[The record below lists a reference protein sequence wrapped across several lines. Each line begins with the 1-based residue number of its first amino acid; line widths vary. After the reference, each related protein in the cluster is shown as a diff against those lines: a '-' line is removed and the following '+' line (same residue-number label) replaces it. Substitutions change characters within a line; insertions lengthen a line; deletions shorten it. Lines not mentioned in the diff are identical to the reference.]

1 MPWQRI
7 VSGTE
12 NLAQSHETLAAKI
25 ETDVE
30 TPLRQYQS
38 KNREMTG
45 MTTIQGNLASISKEF
60 ESAQKKA
67 DKLKDKASRGD
78 KYANAANNIDG
89 ASREW
94 DTQAPFVF
102 EQLQAL
108 DESRC
113 NHLRDV
119 LTQLQTHEI
128 DQVER
133 NRVAAES
140 CLNALLNV
148 ETADEIKTF
157 AARVSGGRGSI
168 ARRRSSATAST
179 ARPIS
184 SSGPPPTPPPPR
196 QLTQRNSQQSG
207 LGSAGEDRL
216 TPREFSYHS
225 SGKLVTER
233 IQFKARKAPSAGSN
247 VV

>member
-7 VSGTE
+7 LSGTE

-45 MTTIQGNLASISKEF
+45 MTTIQGNLASISKDF
-60 ESAQKKA
+60 DNAQRRA
-67 DKLKDKASRGD
+67 DKLKEKGSRGD
-78 KYANAANNIDG
+78 KYASAANSIDG

-94 DTQAPFVF
+94 ETQAPYVF

-119 LTQLQTHEI
+119 LTQFQTHEI

-133 NRVAAES
+133 NRVSAES
-140 CLNALLNV
+140 SLNALLNV

-157 AARVSGGRGSI
+157 AARVRGGRGSI
-168 ARRRSSATAST
+168 ARRRSSAATST

-184 SSGPPPTPPPPR
+184 SAGVPPTPPPPR
-196 QLTQRNSQQSG
+196 QLTESYSQQSG
-207 LGSAGEDRL
+207 QSNASVDRL
-216 TPREFSYHS
+216 APRTSF
-225 SGKLVTER
+225 
-233 IQFKARKAPSAGSN
+233 PSFQM
-247 VV
+247 VIPLKFT

>member
-12 NLAQSHETLAAKI
+12 SLAQSHETLAAKI

-38 KNREMTG
+38 KSREMTG

-67 DKLKDKASRGD
+67 DKLKDKGSRAD
-78 KYANAANNIDG
+78 KYANATNNIDG

-94 DTQAPFVF
+94 ETQAPFVF

-119 LTQLQTHEI
+119 LTQFQTHEI

-133 NRVAAES
+133 NRVGAES

-157 AARVSGGRGSI
+157 AARVSGARGSI

-179 ARPIS
+179 ARPTS
-184 SSGPPPTPPPPR
+184 SFGPPPTPPPPR
-196 QLTQRNSQQSG
+196 QLTQSYSQQSG
-207 LGSAGEDRL
+207 VGSAGEDRL
-216 TPREFSYHS
+216 TPRRSLPLFYLWTSH
-225 SGKLVTER
+225 
-233 IQFKARKAPSAGSN
+233 
-247 VV
+247 

>member
-38 KNREMTG
+38 KSREMTG
-45 MTTIQGNLASISKEF
+45 MTTIQGNLASISKGF

-67 DKLKDKASRGD
+67 DKLKDKGARGD

-94 DTQAPFVF
+94 ETQAPYVF

-119 LTQLQTHEI
+119 LTQFQTHEI

-133 NRVAAES
+133 NRVAAET
-140 CLNALLNV
+140 CLNALLNI

-157 AARVSGGRGSI
+157 AARISGGRGSI

-179 ARPIS
+179 VRPIS
-184 SSGPPPTPPPPR
+184 SAGLPPTPPAPR
-196 QLTQRNSQQSG
+196 QLAESYSQQSN
-207 LGSAGEDRL
+207 LSNPSEDRL
-216 TPREFSYHS
+216 TPRMP
-225 SGKLVTER
+225 LR
-233 IQFKARKAPSAGSN
+233 PP
-247 VV
+247 

>member
-25 ETDVE
+25 ETDIE
-30 TPLRQYQS
+30 APLRQFQN

-45 MTTIQGNLASISKEF
+45 MTTIQGNLASISKDF
-60 ESAQKKA
+60 EIAQKKA
-67 DKLKDKASRGD
+67 DKLKDKGSRGD
-78 KYANAANNIDG
+78 KYANAAHNIDG

-94 DTQAPFVF
+94 EAQAPYVF

-119 LTQLQTHEI
+119 LTQFQTHEI

-133 NRVAAES
+133 NRVSAES
-140 CLNALLNV
+140 SLNALLNI

-179 ARPIS
+179 TRPMS
-184 SSGPPPTPPPPR
+184 AAGPPPTPPPPR
-196 QLTQRNSQQSG
+196 QLTETYSRQSG
-207 LGSAGEDRL
+207 LSTSGEDRL
-216 TPREFSYHS
+216 TPCMSYC
-225 SGKLVTER
+225 LCWR
-233 IQFKARKAPSAGSN
+233 
-247 VV
+247 